1 VLLCYTCVIQ
11 YVMNSQNTK
20 SYVNIVILW
29 FLIISFITLCNEYAM
44 IDVVDNTVTVSGA
57 SSSFIF

>member
-1 VLLCYTCVIQ
+1 
-11 YVMNSQNTK
+11 MNSQNTK